1 MQELAQIEG
10 HGLSPQMELAE
21 KFTNLHTHI
30 IETSEID
37 KTVQHTE
44 THVIMM
50 DLAILFMG
58 ILLLCMHNLILPE
71 N

>member
-21 KFTNLHTHI
+21 KFTNLHTH
-30 IETSEID
+30 TD

-44 THVIMM
+44 TRIMM
-50 DLAILFMG
+50 DLAVLIG
-58 ILLLCMHNLILPE
+58 ILLICMHNLVLPE